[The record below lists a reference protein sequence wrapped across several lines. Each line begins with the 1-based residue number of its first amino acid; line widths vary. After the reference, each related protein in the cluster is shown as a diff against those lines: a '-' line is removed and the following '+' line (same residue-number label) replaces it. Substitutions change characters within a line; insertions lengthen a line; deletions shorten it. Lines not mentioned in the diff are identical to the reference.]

1 MFTFD
6 MYFPFP
12 LVIGLM
18 IVSAVGGLI
27 REHTTGAKPTSIT
40 AIKNYI
46 GADVQIE
53 FFNKLGLRTPKWLQ
67 LKGRI

>member
-18 IVSAVGGLI
+18 IVSAAGGLI
-27 REHTTGAKPTSIT
+27 REHTTGAKPTSVT

-46 GADVQIE
+46 DPNFQIE
-53 FFNKLGLRTPKWLQ
+53 FFTKLGLRTS
-67 LKGRI
+67 KGCT